1 MAATSVV
8 RRYARAF
15 ADVVEEQKLD
25 SERISTELESLLTML
40 GAAPDLKK
48 VWENPSIPAAQK
60 RALLDA
66 IVSRTGISKPVRNFV
81 AVIID
86 HHRVPMLPQAAQEF
100 HAEINRRLGFV
111 EAEITTMR
119 ELGDDERRDLET
131 RIGHSIGSKV
141 RARYSTDP
149 KILGGTTVRIGSTIY
164 DGSVM
169 GQLEKLR
176 ERLAGG

>member
-48 VWENPSIPAAQK
+48 VWETPSIPAAQK
-60 RALLDA
+60 RALLDSV
-66 IVSRTGISKPVRNFV
+66 VSRTGISKPVRNFV

-100 HAEINRRLGFV
+100 HAGINRRLGFV
-111 EAEITTMR
+111 EAEIT
-119 ELGDDERRDLET
+119 E
-131 RIGHSIGSKV
+131 
-141 RARYSTDP
+141 
-149 KILGGTTVRIGSTIY
+149 
-164 DGSVM
+164 
-169 GQLEKLR
+169 
-176 ERLAGG
+176 

>member
-1 MAATSVV
+1 MAATSVA

-15 ADVVEEQKLD
+15 ADVVQEQKLD
-25 SERISTELESLLTML
+25 PERISAELESLLAML
-40 GAAPDLKK
+40 GTAPDLKK
-48 VWENPSIPAAQK
+48 VWENPAIPAAQK

-66 IVSRTGISKPVRNFV
+66 IVSRVGLSKPVRNFV

-100 HAEINRRLGFV
+100 HAEINRRMGFV
-111 EAEITTMR
+111 DAEITSMR
-119 ELGDDERRDLET
+119 ELGDDERRELET
-131 RIGHSIGSKV
+131 RIGQSIGSKV
-141 RARYSTDP
+141 RARYSTNP
-149 KILGGTTVRIGSTIY
+149 AILGGTKVKIGSTIY

-176 ERLAGG
+176 ERLSAG